1 MNSIGK
7 TFRSVIVGA
16 IALSA
21 SVSTAWAEGSIVS
34 FNGPAGEAYIGKFIK
49 GIKATAELKGF
60 DIKVFENQFNQAEQD
75 QQVQQVLSRRS
86 VARCIYL
93 VAIRCSSWFGLSES
107 FS

>member
-34 FNGPAGEAYIGKFIK
+34 FNGPAGEAYIGKFINTL
-49 GIKATAELKGF
+49 AL
-60 DIKVFENQFNQAEQD
+60 
-75 QQVQQVLSRRS
+75 LSGRNP
-86 VARCIYL
+86 V
-93 VAIRCSSWFGLSES
+93 
-107 FS
+107 